1 MVLQGTTTALTL
13 ARLQLLQVDL
23 GAVVLGVP
31 SNAFDED
38 LERARYM
45 VVPLVDVAVN
55 IIDDW

>member
-1 MVLQGTTTALTL
+1 LTL
-13 ARLQLLQVDL
+13 ARLQLLQVNL